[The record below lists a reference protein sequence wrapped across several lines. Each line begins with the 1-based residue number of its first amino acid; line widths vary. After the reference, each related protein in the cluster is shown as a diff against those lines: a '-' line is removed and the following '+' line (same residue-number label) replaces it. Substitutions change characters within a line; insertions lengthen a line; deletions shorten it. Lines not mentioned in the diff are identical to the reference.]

1 MVEFK
6 SMYYYFIDIP
16 PHIGLTLLKWVYT
29 DDLELNKPDHFFLDL
44 MRFAKRFDLKSLVE
58 R

>member
-1 MVEFK
+1 MWCL
-6 SMYYYFIDIP
+6 FIDIP